1 MELVEEEE
9 AQVEIDLSQWRV
21 LVVDDVAVN
30 RVVVVRHL
38 QRLGGQVEEAVDG
51 RQALDKFQAGR
62 YDLVL
67 MDLQM
72 PQMDGYEASRQMR
85 QQEQAM
91 DGEER
96 TPILA
101 LTASVMEGVTEQCRQ
116 AGMDGH
122 LGKPLQMAQLVAE
135 IRRLRSEVQAVEE
148 PQATADRDQRAELE
162 GIPLFEADSLMEIG
176 GLAMVQEIVDL
187 TIETMGPQI
196 RELEAAIEAEDWPQ
210 VKRLSH
216 RLKGTW
222 GSSGAQRASAMA
234 ARMEDQ
240 AKSQALGR
248 IKELY
253 PPLVEIWQQ
262 TQTAMRDWL
271 SEVPV

>member
-1 MELVEEEE
+1 MDGQIGVESQLGRGSSFWFQLPLPWTEMELVEEE

-51 RQALDKFQAGR
+51 QQALDKFQAGR

-122 LGKPLQMAQLVAE
+122 LGKPLQMAQLVGG
-135 IRRLRSEVQAVEE
+135 IGWLRSDVE
-148 PQATADRDQRAELE
+148 PQ
-162 GIPLFEADSLMEIG
+162 
-176 GLAMVQEIVDL
+176 
-187 TIETMGPQI
+187 
-196 RELEAAIEAEDWPQ
+196 
-210 VKRLSH
+210 
-216 RLKGTW
+216 
-222 GSSGAQRASAMA
+222 
-234 ARMEDQ
+234 
-240 AKSQALGR
+240 KSNR
-248 IKELY
+248 
-253 PPLVEIWQQ
+253 P
-262 TQTAMRDWL
+262 
-271 SEVPV
+271 